1 MICLSHVSA
10 RCRALTRLY
19 IYITKAGDP
28 PGSGGPQKLNYGIKA
43 VTRIVTSD
51 ADYAGY
57 GLRLTL
63 GLRLSLHGARMGIG
77 ELGSM
82 RLRLIKV
89 RYMDH
94 GFVVKLYGFS

>member
-63 GLRLSLHGARMGIG
+63 GLGSTAFFTRRFMGIG
-77 ELGSM
+77 
-82 RLRLIKV
+82 IDAV
-89 RYMDH
+89 TAY
-94 GFVVKLYGFS
+94 

>member
-57 GLRLTL
+57 GLPTAYAGSTAFFTR
-63 GLRLSLHGARMGIG
+63 RFMGIG
-77 ELGSM
+77 IDAVTGL
-82 RLRLIKV
+82 KA
-89 RYMDH
+89 Y
-94 GFVVKLYGFS
+94 

>member
-57 GLRLTL
+57 GLRWVYGFLYTAL
-63 GLRLSLHGARMGIG
+63 YGNWDRCGYGLL
-77 ELGSM
+77 
-82 RLRLIKV
+82 K
-89 RYMDH
+89 YMDH